1 MKKSILCL
9 LLALCLCLCMIL
21 AACNEETPDPNDG
34 TTPPAGGDE
43 TPAPETGDESGKKG
57 QIHYTEDT
65 TGSVENARPNEQL
78 PDSTI
83 AY

>member
-34 TTPPAGGDE
+34 TTPPAGDE